1 MIYGIID
8 LGSNTIRL
16 TIYRYEEN
24 TLKLL
29 LSKKSIAGLLGYIE
43 DGVMSERG
51 IAKACSVLNNF
62 KDILDNFSIE
72 KSFAFATASL
82 RFITNK
88 NEVLQTI
95 MHQTGFDI
103 DLISGEEEAMLDFFG
118 ASKSVDLE
126 SGLLIDI
133 GGGSTELVSFDKRTV
148 INAVSIPIGSLNLS
162 LKYVSAVLPKKR
174 NLQDMINDI
183 KDQIRKIEPPIQ
195 KQVMACGIGG
205 TLRATRKLYND
216 INNLPIDNMVIDADK
231 LYQILD
237 TYKAHRKDII
247 KRVIQL
253 APDRIHTIITGMV
266 ILCAVLKKYSCKQI
280 VVSTYGVR
288 EGYFYQ
294 RVINGYEV

>member
-1 MIYGIID
+1 
-8 LGSNTIRL
+8 
-16 TIYRYEEN
+16 
-24 TLKLL
+24 
-29 LSKKSIAGLLGYIE
+29 
-43 DGVMSERG
+43 
-51 IAKACSVLNNF
+51 
-62 KDILDNFSIE
+62 
-72 KSFAFATASL
+72 
-82 RFITNK
+82 
-88 NEVLQTI
+88 